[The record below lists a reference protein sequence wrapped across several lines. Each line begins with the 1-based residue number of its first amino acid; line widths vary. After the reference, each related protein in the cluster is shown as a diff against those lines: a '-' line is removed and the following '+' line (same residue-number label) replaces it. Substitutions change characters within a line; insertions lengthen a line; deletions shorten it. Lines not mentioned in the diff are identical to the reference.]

1 MNTFRAMYG
10 LCKRYEIETEG
21 KTPHEL
27 WREIHEAEERKK
39 RETAKRM
46 GVDGSEDEDD
56 DKPLTDEEEAAI
68 IRYTGSKSYL
78 LNEALRNG
86 EKLSP
91 EYKKW
96 AKNLNSA
103 IKKLPK
109 YRGTVT
115 RSVWQPSEE
124 SLKEFLKIHEVGSKV
139 KYKSFISTTHGDV
152 CNAEANVQMTILN
165 SRKGADIS
173 EYYDGE
179 SEVLYGTDSEFYVDK
194 KYAQGNKVYFDLK
207 EV

>member
-1 MNTFRAMYG
+1 MNTFRVMYG
-10 LCKRYEIETEG
+10 LCKRYEIRTEG
-21 KTPHEL
+21 KTPREL

-46 GVDGSEDEDD
+46 GVNGSEDEDD

-78 LNEALRNG
+78 LNEALRSG

-109 YRGTVT
+109 YKGTVT
-115 RSVWQPSEE
+115 RSVWLPSEE
-124 SLKEFLKIHEVGSKV
+124 ALKEFLKTHEVGSKV
-139 KYKSFISTTHGDV
+139 KYKSFISTTHGDIY
-152 CNAEANVQMTILN
+152 NAEANVQITITD

-179 SEVLYGTDSEFYVDK
+179 SEVLYGTNSEFYVDK
-194 KYAQGNKVYFDLK
+194 RYNVENTVYIDLL

>member
-1 MNTFRAMYG
+1 MNTFRVMYG
-10 LCKRYEIETEG
+10 LCKRYEIGTEG
-21 KTPHEL
+21 KTPREL

-46 GVDGSEDEDD
+46 GVNGSEDD

-78 LNEALRNG
+78 LNEALRSG
-86 EKLSP
+86 ERLSP

-109 YRGTVT
+109 YQGTVT
-115 RSVWQPSEE
+115 RSVLLPSEE
-124 SLKEFLKIHEVGSKV
+124 TLKEFLKTHEVGSKV
-139 KYKSFISTTHGDV
+139 KYKSFISTTYGDIY
-152 CNAEANVQMTILN
+152 NAEANVQMTILN
-165 SRKGADIS
+165 SWKGADIS

-179 SEVLYGTDSEFYVDK
+179 SEVLYGTNSEFFVDRIVCKDK
-194 KYAQGNKVYFDLK
+194 KVYLVLI

>member
-1 MNTFRAMYG
+1 MNTFRVMYG
-10 LCKRYEIETEG
+10 LCKRYEIGTEG
-21 KTPHEL
+21 KTPREL

-46 GVDGSEDEDD
+46 GVEGSEDEDD

-78 LNEALRNG
+78 LNEALRSG

-109 YRGTVT
+109 YQGTVT
-115 RSVWQPSEE
+115 RSVWLSSEE
-124 SLKEFLKIHEVGSKV
+124 ALKEFLKTHKVGSKV
-139 KYKSFISTTHGDV
+139 KYKSFISTTHGDIY
-152 CNAEANVQMTILN
+152 NAEANVQITILN
-165 SRKGADIS
+165 SRRGSDIS

-179 SEVLYGTDSEFYVDK
+179 REVLYGTNSEFYVDDMVCDNDK
-194 KYAQGNKVYFDLK
+194 IFLVLL

>member
-1 MNTFRAMYG
+1 MNTFRVMYG

-21 KTPHEL
+21 KTPREL

-46 GVDGSEDEDD
+46 GVNGGEDEDD

-78 LNEALRNG
+78 LNEALRSG

-115 RSVWQPSEE
+115 RSVWLPSEE
-124 SLKEFLKIHEVGSKV
+124 SLKEFLKIHEVKSKV

-152 CNAEANVQMTILN
+152 YNAEANVQITITN
-165 SRKGADIS
+165 SQKGADIS

-179 SEVLYGTDSEFYVDK
+179 SEVLYGTDSEFYVDDMVCNNDK
-194 KYAQGNKVYFDLK
+194 IFLVLK

>member
-1 MNTFRAMYG
+1 MNTFRVMYG

-21 KTPHEL
+21 KTPREL

-46 GVDGSEDEDD
+46 GVNGSEDEDD

-78 LNEALRNG
+78 LNEALRSG

-115 RSVWQPSEE
+115 RSVCLPSEE
-124 SLKEFLKIHEVGSKV
+124 SLKEFLKIHEVKSKV

-152 CNAEANVQMTILN
+152 YNAEANVQITILN

-179 SEVLYGTDSEFYVDK
+179 SEVLYGTDSEFLVDK
-194 KYAQGNKVYFDLK
+194 KYTQGNKVYFDLK

>member
-1 MNTFRAMYG
+1 MNTFRVMYG

-21 KTPHEL
+21 KTPREL

-115 RSVWQPSEE
+115 RSVWLPSEE
-124 SLKEFLKIHEVGSKV
+124 SLNEFLKIHEVGGKV
-139 KYKSFISTTHGDV
+139 KYNSFISTKHGDV
-152 CNAEANVQMTILN
+152 YNAEANVQITILN

-194 KYAQGNKVYFDLK
+194 KYTQGNKVYFDLK